1 MPDISKIQLESGK
14 TIQDIITDEDYPLMN
29 FAKSGIY
36 YIDSMEIEYD
46 ISYETIVQTLYLIRL
61 GNKSNYHNKHTMA
74 KILNENHEII
84 NRANATNTSSS
95 KSNDD
100 ATSLVDLKIF
110 Y

>member
-1 MPDISKIQLESGK
+1 MFKNNPQKK
-14 TIQDIITDEDYPLMN
+14 K
-29 FAKSGIY
+29 KSVGYQICHPV
-36 YIDSMEIEYD
+36 IARHILQEK
-46 ISYETIVQTLYLIRL
+46 L

-84 NRANATNTSSS
+84 NRANATNISSS

>member
-1 MPDISKIQLESGK
+1 
-14 TIQDIITDEDYPLMN
+14 
-29 FAKSGIY
+29 
-36 YIDSMEIEYD
+36 MEIEYD